1 MVFYVVFS
9 GNTFTNDNLDQQQ
22 QQINKPHPLS
32 NNDVMSNQ
40 SSPTTTSLQF
50 IPTTI
55 DGLIEYIAKNGDN
68 FEGKIISEIEQMNE
82 RTLFR

>member
-1 MVFYVVFS
+1 MVFYVVLS

-22 QQINKPHPLS
+22 QQINKTHPLS
-32 NNDVMSNQ
+32 NNDIMSNQ
-40 SSPTTTSLQF
+40 SSSTTTSSQV

-55 DGLIEYIAKNGDN
+55 DGLIEYIAKNGDD
-68 FEGKIISEIEQMNE
+68 FEGKIISQIEQMNE